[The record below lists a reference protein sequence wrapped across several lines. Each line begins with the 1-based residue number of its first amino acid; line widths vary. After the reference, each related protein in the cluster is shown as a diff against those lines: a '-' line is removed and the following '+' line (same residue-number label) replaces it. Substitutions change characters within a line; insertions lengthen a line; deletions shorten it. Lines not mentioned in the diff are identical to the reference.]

1 MKSVTSDICLKKNT
15 LLKNT
20 YRIKKV
26 ISCSELSIVY
36 FGRHVESGDIQII
49 KEYFPKAL
57 VLRDLDD
64 KTVLCRLPSS
74 KEKYYELM
82 EAFFNE
88 ATIIK
93 ELCHKNIVGYIDH
106 FEENGTGYIVM
117 EYCRGKT
124 LNRYIKEEKT
134 VSMVAFFHKT
144 LFSLMDALDFIHKKG
159 IIHRDIK
166 PENILISKEGQ
177 PILLDFGSAV
187 YYKNHTRHKIFTTP
201 GFSPLEFYSEKSKLG
216 IYSDI
221 YSLAAT
227 FYYYLTGRVPLDVSE
242 RLIEDRIE
250 NVRHY
255 NREVTPLLSSVIMW
269 GLSVN
274 YKRRCSSLKLF
285 KIAFYLEYLLLK
297 IKKLWMS
304 NGDSKQTINQ
314 SQFMKKYF

>member
-1 MKSVTSDICLKKNT
+1 MEGESVELATRDICLKKNT

-20 YRIKKV
+20 YRIKNV

-36 FGRHVESGDIQII
+36 TGRHAESGDIQII

-74 KEKYYELM
+74 KGKYYELM
-82 EAFFNE
+82 ESFFNE

-93 ELCHKNIVGYIDH
+93 ELCHKNIVRYIDH

-117 EYCRGKT
+117 EYYPGKT
-124 LNRYIKEEKT
+124 LDRYIEEKE
-134 VSMVAFFHKT
+134 VSMTAFFNKT
-144 LFSLMDALDFIHKKG
+144 LLPLMDALDFIHKKG

-166 PENILISKEGQ
+166 PENILISTDGQ
-177 PILLDFGSAV
+177 PILIDFGSAI
-187 YYKNHTRHKIFTTP
+187 YYKNDPKHKIFTTP

-216 IYSDI
+216 RYSDI

-227 FYYYLTGRVPLDVSE
+227 LYYYLSGRAPLDVSE
-242 RLIEDRIE
+242 RLIEDRIK

-255 NREVTPLLSSVIMW
+255 NRDVTPLLSSVIMW

-274 YKRRCSSLKLF
+274 YKKRCYSLKLF
-285 KIAFYLEYLLLK
+285 KIAFYLEHLLRR
-297 IKKLWMS
+297 IKK
-304 NGDSKQTINQ
+304 
-314 SQFMKKYF
+314 FMNV